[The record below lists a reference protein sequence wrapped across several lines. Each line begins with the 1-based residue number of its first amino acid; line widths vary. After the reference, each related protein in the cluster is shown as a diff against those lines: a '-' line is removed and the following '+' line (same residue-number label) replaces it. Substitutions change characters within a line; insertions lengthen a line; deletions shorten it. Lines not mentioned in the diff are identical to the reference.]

1 MCVHPNFCPPS
12 PSYPLCH
19 PDHSLPRVSHAVHVY
34 SGGQRRTGPYVRIR
48 ERVTRAS
55 LHPRPPTPSLIA
67 CFRPPSSPSSP
78 VSPSH
83 LQTRTQCGCRMR
95 QVSPRRATSLA
106 RGGAAPNLCACT
118 AQCVASNHP
127 MPQVSRHEWAAARR
141 CRLRH
146 KSRIQIRL
154 GACATRHSGCAICVI
169 ACGSGTG
176 GLQRTDSFLRACFPV
191 SRDACSTRSHPSL
204 LSALP
209 PGPESPPVPVPLA
222 RARFESD

>member
-1 MCVHPNFCPPS
+1 M
-12 PSYPLCH
+12 
-19 PDHSLPRVSHAVHVY
+19 
-34 SGGQRRTGPYVRIR
+34 R

-106 RGGAAPNLCACT
+106 RGGAAANLCACT
-118 AQCVASNHP
+118 AQC
-127 MPQVSRHEWAAARR
+127 
-141 CRLRH
+141 
-146 KSRIQIRL
+146 SRIQIRL

-204 LSALP
+204 LPALP
-209 PGPESPPVPVPLA
+209 PGPESPPVCVPLTSKA
-222 RARFESD
+222 DIGHVEFELGRVLVERRI